1 MDESSVGAVRD
12 SRRRRE
18 IAKII
23 DDMNMQLTSCAEA
36 HHGHAVRRQVI
47 RTWQYNIIERARL
60 IAIAKQGG
68 VALFHRSM
76 RKGMNGWIA
85 MITRIAGAL
94 AQLRASAV
102 IFRNRGLK
110 KALNT
115 MNQQRLARQAAFGS
129 MKRAA
134 MSFINAA
141 LVRGYRK
148 LQAGGRMR
156 GKLKLASRQILY
168 RNRRKGFNGWTSM
181 MAEKA
186 RRLVLLQN
194 AARSFQNSAVRK
206 GLNSWLAR
214 HREALAKLEAM
225 RKAALGFVH
234 RAVRKGWLKWQPLL
248 LIRQKMRKAALAFML
263 RHRRRGFSV
272 WTATLAARKATL
284 SRMRGGAAPSRA
296 QPTR

>member
-1 MDESSVGAVRD
+1 MAVTLHTTLGD
-12 SRRRRE
+12 LKLE
-18 IAKII
+18 IYCDTAPR
-23 DDMNMQLTSCAEA
+23 TSFNFLALCASDYYA
-36 HHGHAVRRQVI
+36 G
-47 RTWQYNIIERARL
+47 T
-60 IAIAKQGG
+60 
-68 VALFHRSM
+68 LFHRNM
-76 RKGMNGWIA
+76 RKGMNGWIS

-186 RRLVLLQN
+186 RR
-194 AARSFQNSAVRK
+194 
-206 GLNSWLAR
+206 
-214 HREALAKLEAM
+214 
-225 RKAALGFVH
+225 
-234 RAVRKGWLKWQPLL
+234 KWGT
-248 LIRQKMRKAALAFML
+248 I
-263 RHRRRGFSV
+263 G
-272 WTATLAARKATL
+272 
-284 SRMRGGAAPSRA
+284 RMMP
-296 QPTR
+296 